1 MTQRLHGSGG
11 VIVDDGANGDESRM
25 KAAAAMMVL
34 PTAPVPPPDR
44 LRV

>member
-1 MTQRLHGSGG
+1 MMQRLCGRGD
-11 VIVDDGANGDESRM
+11 VVVDDGANGDESRT
-25 KAAAAMMVL
+25 KAAAAMVVL